1 MANRD
6 RDQHLTTEQLSAFL
20 DAQLSPAEQAEYH
33 AHIESCQQCQSA
45 LASLRQTV
53 ALLRAMPQPSLPRS
67 FVLPAGVTYLQEPA
81 VRQGEPTHTPARRRW
96 PYYMQR
102 SLRAMSTI
110 AAVIGFIFLLSGIL
124 PMLIHGGGTMTT
136 STGSTMTTASPNN
149 KAIQRNATATNNAPT
164 HTPNKAST
172 SAGSS
177 PTVTPAPGTTPAV
190 KMEPKKTSPNNQ
202 PPKQAP
208 PVPPIIDLSVPLVRQ
223 ALGFALLV
231 IGIIGVLLTRRWSP
245 RRT

>member
-1 MANRD
+1 VAN

-67 FVLPAGVTYLQEPA
+67 FALPAGVTYLQEPA
-81 VRQGEPTHTPARRRW
+81 ARQGELTHTPARRRW

-102 SLRAMSTI
+102 SLRAMSTV

-124 PMLIHGGGTMTT
+124 PMLIHSGGTMST
-136 STGSTMTTASPNN
+136 STGSLRAPASPNN
-149 KAIQRNATATNNAPT
+149 KAMQRNATATN
-164 HTPNKAST
+164 NKAST

-177 PTVTPAPGTTPAV
+177 PTGTPAPGTTPAARV
-190 KMEPKKTSPNNQ
+190 EPKKTSPDNQ
-202 PPKQAP
+202 PQKQVP
-208 PVPPIIDLSVPLVRQ
+208 PVPAIIDLSVPLVRQ

>member
-1 MANRD
+1 VAKRD

-53 ALLRAMPQPSLPRS
+53 ALLRAMPQPSVPRS
-67 FVLPAGVTYLQEPA
+67 FALPAGVTYLQAPA
-81 VRQGEPTHTPARRRW
+81 ARQGEPTQTPARRRL
-96 PYYMQR
+96 PHYLQR

-110 AAVIGFIFLLSGIL
+110 AAVIGFFFLLSGIL
-124 PMLIHGGGTMTT
+124 PMLIYSGGTMST
-136 STGSTMTTASPNN
+136 STGSTRAPASSNN
-149 KAIQRNATATNNAPT
+149 KAVQRNATATNNAAT

-172 SAGSS
+172 SAGS
-177 PTVTPAPGTTPAV
+177 TPAAKV
-190 KMEPKKTSPNNQ
+190 EPKKTSPNNQ

-208 PVPPIIDLSVPLVRQ
+208 PVPAIIDLSVPLVRQ

-231 IGIIGVLLTRRWSP
+231 IGIIGILLTRRWSP

>member
-1 MANRD
+1 VAN

-33 AHIESCQQCQSA
+33 AHIENCQQCQSA

-53 ALLRAMPQPSLPRS
+53 ALLRALPQPSVPRS
-67 FVLPAGVTYLQEPA
+67 FALPAGVTYLQEPA
-81 VRQGEPTHTPARRRW
+81 ARQGEPTHTPARRRL
-96 PYYMQR
+96 PHYMQR

-110 AAVIGFIFLLSGIL
+110 AAVIGFIFLLSGVL
-124 PMLIHGGGTMTT
+124 PMLTHGGGTMTT
-136 STGSTMTTASPNN
+136 STGSTSAPASSNN
-149 KAIQRNATATNNAPT
+149 KAVQRNATATNNAAT

-172 SAGSS
+172 IAGSPPAGA
-177 PTVTPAPGTTPAV
+177 PTPGSTPAV